1 MNVVLA
7 DNNKDDLGAASR
19 ACETLAKAVVGS
31 PGVLAVETDV
41 SVLAQVV
48 ALKQAAYKRFG
59 RVDFLMN
66 NAATQ
71 NNGDGSAIEHMDRWT
86 DVLGVNLMGVVHGCQ
101 AFGEAMVAQQRNAVI
116 VNTGSKQG
124 ITMPPG
130 DTAYNVSKSGVKT
143 LTEGLQHTLRTRPGC
158 KVNAFLLV
166 PGWTITMI
174 GAPHSQPPHR
184 LRPRRALLSARRYQR
199 QPADA
204 RQGLEGR
211 DRARRALL

>member
-7 DNNKDDLGAASR
+7 DNNKADLGAAAR
-19 ACETLAKAVVGS
+19 ACEMLAKTVVGS
-31 PGVLAVETDV
+31 PGVLAIETDV

-101 AFGEAMVAQQRNAVI
+101 AFGEAMVAQQRTAVI

-124 ITMPPG
+124 ITMPPVRPSAPLPTLPLSSA
-130 DTAYNVSKSGVKT
+130 DPTAASHRAT
-143 LTEGLQHTLRTRPGC
+143 RRT
-158 KVNAFLLV
+158 
-166 PGWTITMI
+166 M
-174 GAPHSQPPHR
+174 S
-184 LRPRRALLSARRYQR
+184 PRAA
-199 QPADA
+199 
-204 RQGLEGR
+204 
-211 DRARRALL
+211 